1 MSFTTPSWS
10 SALLRSLAPHSAMG
24 WLHLRSPNM
33 RTWDTGSQNVE
44 GLRVKSDKESFG
56 LRWRQDRK
64 DRAQSKGKQSV
75 RERLCVRSLQVR
87 TSLSVRGWGCA
98 SRGQRLHSSS
108 PLHSKPWDRHKG
120 RNRLGEMFLC
130 PVKRK
135 PATFNLRTDKGECC
149 LEQKNAPSS
158 HCGGHRISQSLRNSL
173 RSTG

>member
-24 WLHLRSPNM
+24 WLHLRSGSWEPEILGHKM
-33 RTWDTGSQNVE
+33 LRASEWKVTKRASGWDDAKIGKTGLSP
-44 GLRVKSDKESFG
+44 KES
-56 LRWRQDRK
+56 
-64 DRAQSKGKQSV
+64 RAW
-75 RERLCVRSLQVR
+75 ERGFVSGACRCAQAC
-87 TSLSVRGWGCA
+87 LSRGWGCA

-135 PATFNLRTDKGECC
+135 PATFNLRTDKGQCC

-158 HCGGHRISQSLRNSL
+158 DCGGHRMSQSLRNSL